1 MYVCPRTAGA
11 ASTYAVCTPGGV
23 QAWATGNKEACA
35 AWGERWVA
43 SMTILVGDGYSVKE
57 KLAVLTHGFRARQ
70 AQGDSEAAPS
80 DEPSKQAAA
89 EPQPKEEEV
98 D

>member
-1 MYVCPRTAGA
+1 MPSRCMP
-11 ASTYAVCTPGGV
+11 
-23 QAWATGNKEACA
+23 
-35 AWGERWVA
+35 ERNRKRWQ
-43 SMTILVGDGYSVKE
+43 SCWKRLRKE